1 MGTLSRHSRPELP
14 TLSLT
19 WHVNIQGTQ
28 HQWHSCKARKQG
40 RAKQHYLFII
50 QWIHAAVCEQSVD
63 RSNLLLLKFTNLQ
76 LAEHFNYN
84 TLFYFFK
91 SLLLLYSLSHLL
103 CLIISLSLSLF
114 VLFALSHYLT
124 LSLLFLF
131 NLSHYLTL
139 SLSLSFAVSFIL
151 LDSLSLSFTVR
162 LSCPKGWL
170 GYVWCHPP
178 VWNTRAV
185 TRFLFPITSLVFLPS
200 PLALSVV

>member
-84 TLFYFFK
+84 TLFYFLK

-103 CLIISLSLSLF
+103 CLIISLSLSLCSLCF
-114 VLFALSHYLT
+114 VSLPHSLSLVLVQSVSLSHSVSLALICCLIYLT
-124 LSLLFLF
+124 R
-131 NLSHYLTL
+131 L
-139 SLSLSFAVSFIL
+139 SLSLIHCQTIL
-151 LDSLSLSFTVR
+151 SQRVAGLCLMSSPCLEYQGCHPIPLSYH
-162 LSCPKGWL
+162 LSCFS
-170 GYVWCHPP
+170 
-178 VWNTRAV
+178 T
-185 TRFLFPITSLVFLPS
+185 
-200 PLALSVV
+200 